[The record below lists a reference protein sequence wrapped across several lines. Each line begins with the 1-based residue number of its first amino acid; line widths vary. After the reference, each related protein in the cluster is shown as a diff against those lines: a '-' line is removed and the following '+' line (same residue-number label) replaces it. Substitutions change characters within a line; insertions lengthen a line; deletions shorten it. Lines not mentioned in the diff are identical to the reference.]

1 MSTTRTKIKWEDAT
15 FKWESASGD
24 RFTWDDCVLIQE
36 VAAAIEAA
44 HGDSEYAIEKL
55 SDDKK
60 KKLVRLIM
68 RRKGIKLYDESKEV
82 TDITAKVKDIKVI
95 IKEVKAKVEL
105 V

>member
-24 RFTWDDCVLIQE
+24 GFTWDDCVLIQQ
-36 VAAAIEAA
+36 VAEAIEAA
-44 HGDSEYAIEKL
+44 GGDSELAIKTL
-55 SDDKK
+55 PVDKK
-60 KKLVRLIM
+60 KRLVRLIM
-68 RRKGIKLYDESKEV
+68 KRKGIKVYDESKEV
-82 TDITAKVKDIKVI
+82 NNIQAKVEDIKII